1 MERTFLEIKHID
13 KKIKYDGSQLAPHWI
28 YRTTGIMG
36 DAAVAF
42 CGPCNIP
49 YDNMADLEDVLARES
64 IKADS
69 MLHFI
74 CEIFGR
80 DCFSAVGVQN
90 AFVSEIQNVLLKKG
104 VNVVKQGDDLFIGKG
119 KLSISIASVSSVSSL
134 IHIGLNI
141 ENKGTPVLT
150 SALKDFNINPK
161 DLAVEVLK
169 RMEKEYSRMM
179 LACCKVRGRQF

>member
-1 MERTFLEIKHID
+1 MERTFLEIEYID

-28 YRTTGIMG
+28 YKTTGVMG

-49 YDNMADLEDVLARES
+49 YDNMADLEDVLAKDS

-74 CEIFGR
+74 CEIFGK
-80 DCFSAVGVQN
+80 DCFSAIGVQN
-90 AFVSEIQNVLLKKG
+90 AFVSEIHSALLKHG
-104 VNVVKQGDDLFIGKG
+104 VKVVKQGDDLFVGKG
-119 KLSISIASVSSVSSL
+119 KLSISIASVSSVSAL

-141 ENKGTPVLT
+141 NNSGTPVTT
-150 SALKDFNINPK
+150 SALKDLNIEPK
-161 DLAVEVLK
+161 AFALDVLK
-169 RMEKEYSRMM
+169 RMKNEYSRMV
-179 LACCKVRGRQF
+179 LASCKVRPRI